1 MAAGARILL
10 AYLVYFSAIGT
21 SFAYLPLFYRE
32 LGLQL
37 GEVGVLNGVQAA
49 VVLAFGPVWG
59 GLMDRFPRAGST
71 LPLSAAVAWIGAFA
85 LFLANDFAGAFLG
98 STILFAG
105 IAGIGPTLDARTL
118 ETLGPAGRERYG
130 QVRAF
135 GSLAFVVV
143 TVLVGQLLA
152 TSGVR
157 ALFWVYLPCLLAT
170 VIVTA
175 TLRRR
180 GGNRSVSLLRG
191 AGEVLR
197 AQGMGVFFAGFIIVW
212 AGLAASNAFYS
223 IQIAALGG
231 STSLVGLAWAIGAAV
246 EVPLMYAFPRL
257 SRRFGSS
264 RLLVVGT
271 VVLAL
276 RALLSSVAPDA
287 LGLVLI
293 SPLEGVG
300 FALVFVG
307 SVTTLGGQVHASL
320 GGTAQGLLT
329 ACSGLASIIG
339 SAIGGAVADVAGI
352 AGLFAGAGLLGIV
365 GAVTVAAGLRRFGP
379 VIAGNLEPLAVS
391 RPSPRID
398 SEVAG

>member
-10 AYLVYFSAIGT
+10 AYLVYFSAIGA

-37 GEVGVLNGVQAA
+37 GEVGFLNAVQAA

-59 GLMDRFPRAGST
+59 ALMDRFPRSGLT
-71 LPLSAAVAWIGAFA
+71 LPLSGSVAFA
-85 LFLANDFAGAFLG
+85 GASVLFLANDFTGAFLG

-105 IAGIGPTLDARTL
+105 IAGIAPGLDARTL

-143 TVLVGQLLA
+143 TILVGQLLA
-152 TSGVR
+152 ASGVR
-157 ALFWVYLPCLLAT
+157 ALFWVYLPGLLAT
-170 VIVTA
+170 IVVTA
-175 TLRRR
+175 TLGRR

-197 AQGMGVFFAGFIIVW
+197 VNGMRVFFTGFVIVW

-223 IQIAALGG
+223 IQITALGG
-231 STSLVGLAWAIGAAV
+231 STALVGLAWAIGAAV

-257 SRRFGSS
+257 SRRFGAS
-264 RLLVVGT
+264 RLLVFGT
-271 VVLAL
+271 VMLAL
-276 RALLSSVAPDA
+276 RALLSSVAPNP
-287 LGLVLI
+287 LSLVLVA
-293 SPLEGVG
+293 PLEGVG
-300 FALVFVG
+300 FAFAFVG
-307 SVTTLGGQVHASL
+307 SVTTLGSRVRPSL

-329 ACSGLASIIG
+329 ACSGLASILG
-339 SAIGGAVADVAGI
+339 SAVGGAVADVAGI
-352 AGLFAGAGLLGIV
+352 AGLFGVACLVGIAGTATL
-365 GAVTVAAGLRRFGP
+365 AAGLRRFGP
-379 VIAGNLEPLAVS
+379 AVLMDHEHASPPTAGTESGA
-391 RPSPRID
+391 
-398 SEVAG
+398 AG